1 MPGEFYQKSSAKAQT
16 IDIKA
21 ILERLDLLETKLS
34 SGERPPRDFWG
45 HYTPQVQL
53 TTVAGDRSL
62 PGIAIEGLPAGAI
75 ILQARMLLKFR
86 ILENTNANLNS
97 LNGAQNIQVRKQ
109 VDGSWLT
116 GIALAGGEMA
126 IPASMRETGDV
137 LLGTHDIASQ
147 FPAEGG
153 QLEFRWTDAR
163 AAQDSLNFNDVQ
175 MGVRV
180 WYAISN

>member
-1 MPGEFYQKSSAKAQT
+1 
-16 IDIKA
+16 
-21 ILERLDLLETKLS
+21 
-34 SGERPPRDFWG
+34 
-45 HYTPQVQL
+45 
-53 TTVAGDRSL
+53 
-62 PGIAIEGLPAGAI
+62 
-75 ILQARMLLKFR
+75 MLLKFR

-126 IPASMRETGDV
+126 IPASIRETGDV
-137 LLGTHDIASQ
+137 LLGIHDIASQ
-147 FPAEGG
+147 IPAEGG
-153 QLEFRWTDAR
+153 QLEFRWADAR